1 MVDYEAVVFV
11 PHGDVIKERRAAEGA
26 NGGHMCPNSAVFH
39 YLEKQ
44 GHFIELF
51 AHLSGS
57 TPTKYQIIQPTQY
70 SVTQLS

>member
-11 PHGDVIKERRAAEGA
+11 SHGDVIKERRAAEGP

-44 GHFIELF
+44 RHFMELF

-57 TPTKYQIIQPTQY
+57 TSIKYQIIQPT
-70 SVTQLS
+70 